1 MEDKWKM
8 EKQLLDRFGGLVNQ
22 KLMLEIEDRILALAE
37 EFGEEGFEEFEIS
50 EYLKKTLCYKVDLL
64 IENFFLINETK

>member
-1 MEDKWKM
+1 M